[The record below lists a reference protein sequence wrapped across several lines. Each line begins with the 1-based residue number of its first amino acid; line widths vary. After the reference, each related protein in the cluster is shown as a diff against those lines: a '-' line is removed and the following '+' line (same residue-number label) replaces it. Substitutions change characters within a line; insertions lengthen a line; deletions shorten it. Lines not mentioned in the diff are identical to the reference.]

1 LEKIK
6 RLDIFGVPVD
16 VVQIDQA
23 IDFVNSVIAANSI
36 ANTIMAVNPG
46 KIMRANNNS
55 DLKRTITKAS
65 LLIPDGIGIILGA
78 KWLHGIKMSRVTGID
93 LMHKICRGAANR
105 GHKIFVFGAEEKVN
119 KQATENLKLIY
130 QGISIVGRC
139 NGYLPESKME
149 ELIKKINDSGAD
161 ILFIALG
168 SPKQENWIEE
178 HLPLL
183 HVKVCQGVGGS
194 LDIISG
200 KKKRAPA
207 FIQKI
212 GFEWFYRFF
221 DNPKQHFSRKLLD
234 THYFLKLISECIKKR
249 LVTYLYS
256 AIKG

>member
-1 LEKIK
+1 M
-6 RLDIFGVPVD
+6 
-16 VVQIDQA
+16 
-23 IDFVNSVIAANSI
+23 N
-36 ANTIMAVNPG
+36 
-46 KIMRANNNS
+46 
-55 DLKRTITKAS
+55 LKSHLLNQKKTLFYVSETDNWSSAPEMIYDHGAYAS
-65 LLIPDGIGIILGA
+65 ACVYD
-78 KWLHGIKMSRVTGID
+78 
-93 LMHKICRGAANR
+93 N
-105 GHKIFVFGAEEKVN
+105 KIFVFGAEERVN

-183 HVKVCQGVGGS
+183 RVKVCQGVGGS

-212 GFEWFYRFF
+212 VGY
-221 DNPKQHFSRKLLD
+221 SLLFK
-234 THYFLKLISECIKKR
+234 TYIGVYKKKISSLFIFCH
-249 LVTYLYS
+249 
-256 AIKG
+256 